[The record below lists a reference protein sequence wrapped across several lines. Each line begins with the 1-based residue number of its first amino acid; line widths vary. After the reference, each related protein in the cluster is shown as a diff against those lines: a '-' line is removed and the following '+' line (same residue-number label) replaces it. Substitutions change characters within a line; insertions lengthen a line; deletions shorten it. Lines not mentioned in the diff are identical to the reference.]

1 MSTTARTL
9 HAWIDAQRIGTLHE
23 AHGAWRFSYDD
34 AWASR
39 PDAFDLSPHLPRS
52 VSPIVDTGSQRP
64 VQWYFDNLLPEEG
77 QRQLLAGDA
86 RIDASDA
93 FGLLQHFGA
102 ESAGSLTLLS
112 GEGPPPTS
120 TSLRPLPDHELSARI
135 AALPRL
141 PLIHHAPKRMSLA
154 GAQHK
159 LAVVASEN
167 GQLAEPEG
175 ACASTHILKPDHP
188 DSDYPHSAVNEW
200 FTMRLASALGLPVPE
215 VHLRHLP
222 EPIYL
227 VRRFDRTHT
236 EQGTRRLHAVDACQL
251 LGLAHLYKY
260 SQGSVERLAE
270 LAQAC
275 RAPAPTRALLFD
287 WVVFNLLVGNSDA
300 HLKNLSFL
308 VSHEGV
314 RLAPFY
320 DLLSVA
326 VYDSP
331 AMDGQGWPQRT
342 ALAWPLMGHTRFA
355 DIGRDTVLAA
365 GAALG
370 LQTATARRRLDQM
383 QQRIQPRASALLE
396 EYTRLCETRPHPAV
410 AGELRCIRAIVHGV
424 VRDMCDRLG

>member
-1 MSTTARTL
+1 MSTGGRTL
-9 HAWIDAQRIGTLHE
+9 HAWIDEQRIGTLHE
-23 AHGAWRFSYDD
+23 GDGTWQFGYDD
-34 AWASR
+34 AWSRR

-52 VSPIVDTGSQRP
+52 GSPIVDAGSLRP

-102 ESAGSLTLLS
+102 ESAGSLTLLP
-112 GEGPPPTS
+112 GDGAPPAA
-120 TSLRPLPDHELSARI
+120 TSLRPLPDDELSARI
-135 AALPRL
+135 AALPKL
-141 PLIHHAPKRMSLA
+141 PLTHDAPKRMSLA

-159 LAVVASEN
+159 LAVVAAAD
-167 GQLAEPEG
+167 GQLAEPVG
-175 ACASTHILKPDHP
+175 ARASTHILKPDHP
-188 DSDYPHSAVNEW
+188 DSDYPHSAANEW
-200 FTMRLASALGLPVPE
+200 FTMRLAGALGLPVPE

-222 EPIYL
+222 QPIYL
-227 VRRFDRTHT
+227 VRRFDRAHT
-236 EQGTRRLHAVDACQL
+236 EAGTRRLHAVDACQL

-260 SQGSVERLAE
+260 SQGSVDRLAE
-270 LAQAC
+270 LALAC

-287 WVVFNLLVGNSDA
+287 WIVFNLLVGNADA

-342 ALAWPLMGHTRFA
+342 ALAWPLMGHTRFT

-370 LQTATARRRLDQM
+370 LQAATARRRLDLM
-383 QQRIQPRASALLE
+383 HQRIQPRASALLD
-396 EYTRLCETRPHPAV
+396 EYSQQCNARPHPAA
-410 AGELRCIRAIVHGV
+410 AGELRCMRAIVHGV
-424 VRDMCDRLG
+424 VRDMCDRLR